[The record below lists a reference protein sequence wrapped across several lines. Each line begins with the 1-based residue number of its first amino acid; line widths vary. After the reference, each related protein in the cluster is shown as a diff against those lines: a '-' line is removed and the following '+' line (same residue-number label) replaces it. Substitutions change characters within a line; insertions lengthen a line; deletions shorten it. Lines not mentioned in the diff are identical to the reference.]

1 MIDSSDGGVGEV
13 RMLQKYIEIPNLSG
27 SHHFSDVC
35 LMFLFLSHIQE
46 KVLLVD
52 VFFIDR
58 HLLRLID
65 HHQYLP
71 ANHTEMNVRIDV
83 GIQSGSWIV
92 KCRNNRTIV
101 NNR

>member
-1 MIDSSDGGVGEV
+1 MSNVS
-13 RMLQKYIEIPNLSG
+13 
-27 SHHFSDVC
+27 
-35 LMFLFLSHIQE
+35 FLLQE

-52 VFFIDR
+52 IFFIDR

-71 ANHTEMNVRIDV
+71 VNHTEMNVRIDV
-83 GIQSGSWIV
+83 GTQSGSWIV